1 MWNQN
6 DQIKKAEDQWNRIL
20 LNKYFVEIYLKI
32 SHGWVIFKIIA
43 TVSLENENT
52 LGIEIKKKHFT
63 EAASKRY
70 SSDLYLAATINF
82 NKTGPFEG
90 SFYWGCQ

>member
-32 SHGWVIFKIIA
+32 SHWWVIFKIIA

-52 LGIEIKKKHFT
+52 LGIEMKKKT
-63 EAASKRY
+63 LYR
-70 SSDLYLAATINF
+70 SSQQKIF
-82 NKTGPFEG
+82 FRFVFG
-90 SFYWGCQ
+90 SYY